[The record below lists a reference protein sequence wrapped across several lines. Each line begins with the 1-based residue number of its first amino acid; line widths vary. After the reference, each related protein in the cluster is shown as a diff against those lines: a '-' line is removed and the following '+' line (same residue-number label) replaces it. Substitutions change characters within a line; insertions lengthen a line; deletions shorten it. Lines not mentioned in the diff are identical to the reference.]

1 MELPRDEIAF
11 RKEYQELV
19 LDRSIRTVFR
29 PGNRVFPNW
38 RGYRLGEIVTARI
51 IDECGSDELN
61 IPPLF
66 NEHRVRVRIASLFVT
81 SIDNLTSEDF
91 AGSSPD
97 IYDVE
102 SLEEH
107 LRYIYRRPIDVF
119 SRKVTRIGLEYLNGR
134 ARH

>member
-11 RKEYQELV
+11 RKQYQDLV
-19 LDRSIRTVFR
+19 LDRSITTVFR
-29 PGNRVFPNW
+29 PGNRIYPNW

-66 NEHRVRVRIASLFVT
+66 NEHRVRVGIASLRVAP
-81 SIDNLTSEDF
+81 IDHLTSEDF
-91 AGSSPD
+91 EGSSPD
-97 IYDVE
+97 IHDVE

-107 LRYIYRRPIDVF
+107 LRYLYRRPIDAF
-119 SRKVTRIGLEYLNGR
+119 SRTVTRIGLVYLNGR
-134 ARH
+134 SY

>member
-11 RKEYQELV
+11 RKKYQDLV
-19 LDRSIRTVFR
+19 LDRSITTVFR
-29 PGNRVFPNW
+29 PGNRVYPNW

-61 IPPLF
+61 IPPRF
-66 NEHRVRVRIASLFVT
+66 NEHRVQVRIASLDVT
-81 SIDNLTSEDF
+81 SIDSLTSDDF
-91 AGSSPD
+91 EGSSPD
-97 IYDVE
+97 IHDVE

-107 LRYIYRRPIDVF
+107 LMYIYRRPIDAF

-134 ARH
+134 GR